1 MGLGF
6 GLGLGLG
13 LGLGFGLGLGLGLG
27 CGLGLGLEGASHL
40 LNEGAARL
48 AERVADDVDGGLEGG
63 GEVQRGTKVKVLK
76 VRVLTLRW

>member
-1 MGLGF
+1 MGSGF
-6 GLGLGLG
+6 GSGFGFGFRLGL
-13 LGLGFGLGLGLGLG
+13 
-27 CGLGLGLEGASHL
+27 GLGLGLEGASHL

>member
-1 MGLGF
+1 MARVRVRVRARVGVRLGLGPGCGLGV
-6 GLGLGLG
+6 GLGLG
-13 LGLGFGLGLGLGLG
+13 
-27 CGLGLGLEGASHL
+27 GASHL

>member
-1 MGLGF
+1 MGSGF
-6 GLGLGLG
+6 GSGFGFGFRLGL
-13 LGLGFGLGLGLGLG
+13 
-27 CGLGLGLEGASHL
+27 GLGLGLEGASHL

-76 VRVLTLRW
+76 VRVLTLR